1 MDYCNRNKR
10 PYLWRHI
17 NNYLKIPTTARDKVQ
32 AVFYNKSQHVFAA
45 SEETAMPETVI
56 LYHNNRCSKSRA
68 ALSLLQLR
76 GLKTKVVPYLDTP
89 PDAGELEQLY
99 RRLKLDSPRGM
110 MRTKDALYR
119 ELALDNPALGEE
131 ALIAAMAEH
140 PALIE
145 RPIAVFGQQA
155 AIGRPLENIEAIL
168 PKHTS

>member
-1 MDYCNRNKR
+1 
-10 PYLWRHI
+10 
-17 NNYLKIPTTARDKVQ
+17 
-32 AVFYNKSQHVFAA
+32 
-45 SEETAMPETVI
+45 MPETVI

-76 GLKTKVVPYLDTP
+76 GLKTKMVHYLDTP
-89 PDAGELEQLY
+89 PDADELKQLY

-119 ELALDNPALGEE
+119 ELALDNPALSDE

-168 PKHTS
+168 PDHTS

>member
-1 MDYCNRNKR
+1 
-10 PYLWRHI
+10 
-17 NNYLKIPTTARDKVQ
+17 
-32 AVFYNKSQHVFAA
+32 
-45 SEETAMPETVI
+45 MPETVI

-76 GLKTKVVPYLDTP
+76 GLKTKVVHYLDTP
-89 PDAGELEQLY
+89 PDADELKQLY

-119 ELALDNPALGEE
+119 ELALDNPALSDE
-131 ALIAAMAEH
+131 ALIAAMAEP

-155 AIGRPLENIEAIL
+155 AIGRPELYPRLFAAAGRGRWCRRCRFGWRFC
-168 PKHTS
+168 PS